1 MSGSSKINKFVFISE
16 AIEEPEALCK
26 DLQGCFLDAKT
37 SLAAVSEVFNVRLE
51 LKNAE
56 DREFTDS
63 VFKMR

>member
-1 MSGSSKINKFVFISE
+1 MSGSSKTSKFIFIRE
-16 AIEEPEALCK
+16 AIEDPEALCK

-37 SLAAVSEVFNVRLE
+37 SLAAISEVFNVRLE

-63 VFKMR
+63 GFEMR